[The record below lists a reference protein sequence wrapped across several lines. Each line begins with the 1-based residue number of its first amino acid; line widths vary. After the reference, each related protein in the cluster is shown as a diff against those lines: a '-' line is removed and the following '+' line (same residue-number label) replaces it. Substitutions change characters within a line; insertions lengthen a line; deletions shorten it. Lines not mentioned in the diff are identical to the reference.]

1 MTNRVAVD
9 PLPTCWCA
17 GTSPAAPW
25 HTERLLAVSVKTS
38 FILRGRRGENV
49 KLRPGK
55 ERKEDQTR
63 KEARNMQVTLQSG

>member
-1 MTNRVAVD
+1 
-9 PLPTCWCA
+9 
-17 GTSPAAPW
+17 
-25 HTERLLAVSVKTS
+25 VKTS